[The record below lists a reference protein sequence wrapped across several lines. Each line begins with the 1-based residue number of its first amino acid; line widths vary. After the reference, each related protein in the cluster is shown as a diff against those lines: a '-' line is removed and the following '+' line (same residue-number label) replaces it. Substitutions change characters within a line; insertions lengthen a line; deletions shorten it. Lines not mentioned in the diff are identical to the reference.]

1 MSRLTLGILLA
12 LLGLFFVLTGC
23 GDGLGQEVQFLRV
36 SGGKSITL
44 DGIISE
50 PKGNGPYKNL
60 SLVKGEINT

>member
-23 GDGLGQEVQFLRV
+23 GDGLGQEVQFLSV

-44 DGIISE
+44 DGIISK
-50 PKGNGPYKNL
+50 PKGNGPYRNL
-60 SLVKGEINT
+60 SLVKGEKNT